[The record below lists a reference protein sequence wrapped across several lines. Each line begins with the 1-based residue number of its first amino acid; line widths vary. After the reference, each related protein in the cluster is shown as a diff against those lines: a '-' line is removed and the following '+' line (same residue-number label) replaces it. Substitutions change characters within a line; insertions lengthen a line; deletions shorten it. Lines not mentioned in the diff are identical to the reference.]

1 MKSDLE
7 ILKVESTFLRSTSF
21 INFCPHLEPPLIYL
35 CLRPQHQQRK
45 QPNMSRVTHLVN
57 LARSLPPSP
66 IRAPGS
72 PQLTDALQKVI
83 ARTFPQSS
91 GSASTGASSS
101 VTATPAAVGSMTSAP
116 SVVGPSEEKA
126 MEGII
131 ASLERIQSNAALN
144 QVRLPRAS
152 LAVTSSPA
160 VSPRSDNI
168 TASSRS
174 ALLQAD
180 TRRCAPRSEGRRTI
194 MVATILPDAGRGVKR
209 GTSRG
214 LNQHAHMQTQCI
226 VWIDHD

>member
-1 MKSDLE
+1 
-7 ILKVESTFLRSTSF
+7 
-21 INFCPHLEPPLIYL
+21 
-35 CLRPQHQQRK
+35 
-45 QPNMSRVTHLVN
+45 MSRVTHLVN

-91 GSASTGASSS
+91 GSASAEASSS

-144 QVRLPRAS
+144 QVRLPRANPP
-152 LAVTSSPA
+152 VTRLPA

-180 TRRCAPRSEGRRTI
+180 TRWCAPRSEGRRTI
-194 MVATILPDAGRGVKR
+194 MVATILPDAGRGVKGR
-209 GTSRG
+209 
-214 LNQHAHMQTQCI
+214 L
-226 VWIDHD
+226 